1 MKKACAVLLHTLPVR
16 SEATSMALVSV
27 GFRREIEPPA
37 LWFYV
42 YDEDIPFARVHSPSM
57 KSAWNA
63 PKGKSSLQFEV
74 YYSKEMPLAYSDN
87 ELQEKV
93 LQSMERMGLAT
104 REDVEVI
111 DVRHVKYANV
121 IFYRGMEQ
129 HRDNV
134 LRYLASK
141 DIYSCGRFGKWDYL
155 WSNQSFLSGVD
166 AAKHI
171 VEEK

>member
-1 MKKACAVLLHTLPVR
+1 
-16 SEATSMALVSV
+16 MALVSV

-42 YDEDIPFARVHSPSM
+42 YDEDSPVARVQSPSM

>member
-1 MKKACAVLLHTLPVR
+1 
-16 SEATSMALVSV
+16 MALVSV

-63 PKGKSSLQFEV
+63 PRGKSSLQFEV
-74 YYSKEMPLAYSDN
+74 YYSKEMPLNYSDD

-93 LQSMERMGLAT
+93 LQSMERMGLAS

-121 IFYRGMEQ
+121 IFYQGMEQ
-129 HRDNV
+129 HRNR
-134 LRYLASK
+134 LL
-141 DIYSCGRFGKWDYL
+141 
-155 WSNQSFLSGVD
+155 
-166 AAKHI
+166 
-171 VEEK
+171 